1 MIKDAINN
9 NLFFQKE
16 NTIKDIIKEKNESK
30 TQQNNINKEEVDNIE
45 KHIRMNF
52 MRLKIILIK

>member
-16 NTIKDIIKEKNESK
+16 NTIKDINKEKNESK